1 MTEATK
7 IIGQH
12 YQVSI
17 LDSEVGPISEADI
30 SQAVSTGAI
39 IIGFDVPCSQQ
50 NAKKAEALGV
60 AIKIHKLI
68 YKFQDDLNNII
79 HDVKLAELEAK
90 GQALNKKVLGV
101 ASIVEVFE
109 VSVGKG
115 SKATVFGSK
124 TISGELQSKNKF

>member
-1 MTEATK
+1 
-7 IIGQH
+7 
-12 YQVSI
+12 
-17 LDSEVGPISEADI
+17 
-30 SQAVSTGAI
+30 
-39 IIGFDVPCSQQ
+39 
-50 NAKKAEALGV
+50 
-60 AIKIHKLI
+60 
-68 YKFQDDLNNII
+68 LNNII

-101 ASIVEVFE
+101 ASILEVFE